1 MPNWCNNSLTI
12 SSHDGEDLNQFYLNN
27 KTEENELDFN
37 CICPIPSELMNIES
51 LNNLDDIKKQELI
64 DKYGFSD
71 WYNWCNNNW
80 GTKWNTS
87 DVNYNK
93 YDDQLVYSFNTAW
106 GPPNA
111 WFIKL
116 TEKYTDLEI
125 RLEYEESGMDFAG
138 FMDYSDGVLSDESY
152 SLSDHIWENCDHEMV
167 TNTIETVINENFHIF
182 EDENTD
188 EITDMVIEELCD
200 EIPNAYAIYS
210 TIHELVIEYF
220 DNNKDETENTSY
232 EESILHYDDKGS
244 DIKKLNL

>member
-1 MPNWCNNSLTI
+1 MPNWCENLLTI
-12 SSHDGEDLNQFYLNN
+12 SNNDTEVLNQFYLNN

-37 CICPIPSELMNIES
+37 CICPVPSELMNTES
-51 LNNLDDIKKQELI
+51 PNNLDDIKKQELI

-80 GTKWNTS
+80 GTKWNAS

-93 YDDQLVYSFNTAW
+93 YDNQLVYSFNTAW

-138 FMDYSDGVLSDESY
+138 FMDYSDGILSDESY
-152 SLSDHIWENCDHEMV
+152 SLSDHIWENCDHEIV

>member
-1 MPNWCNNSLTI
+1 MPNWCENSLTI
-12 SSHDGEDLNQFYLNN
+12 SSNDIDILNQFYLNN

-37 CICPIPSELMNIES
+37 CICPVPSELMNAQS
-51 LNNLDDIKKQELI
+51 PNNLDDIKKQELI
-64 DKYGFSD
+64 DKYGYDD
-71 WYNWCNNNW
+71 WYSWCNNNW

-87 DVNYNK
+87 DVEYNNY
-93 YDDQLVYSFNTAW
+93 DTQLTYTFNTAW

-111 WFIKL
+111 WLTKL
-116 TEKYTDLEI
+116 TEKYSDLEI
-125 RLEYEESGMDFAG
+125 RLEYEEPGMDFAG
-138 FMDYSDGVLSDESY
+138 VMDYSNGILSDESY
-152 SLSDHIWENCDHEMV
+152 SLSEHIWENCDQGLV
-167 TNTIETVINENFHIF
+167 TNTIVTVINENFHIF
-182 EDENTD
+182 EDENSD

-220 DNNKDETENTSY
+220 DNNNDKIDNTSY